1 MGAGEADALRLKGLA
16 EAEAMAAKARSWG
29 DYNEAA
35 ITDRVLGILP
45 ELAAAVSAPLAK
57 TDKIV
62 MIGGNGSSPGASRI
76 TKDVAQVVAELP
88 DVIEAL
94 TGLKLED
101 IAKRVPHVKGSDD
114 GDAVDGDAEELR

>member
-1 MGAGEADALRLKGLA
+1 
-16 EAEAMAAKARSWG
+16 MAAKAKSWG

-35 ITDRVLGILP
+35 ITDRVLEVLP
-45 ELAAAVSAPLAK
+45 ALAAAVSAPLAQ

-88 DVIEAL
+88 EVIEAL

-101 IAKRVPHVKGSDD
+101 IAKRVPHVKGSGD